1 VIAQLSKAIFSDFP
15 PGFYFVIATTGI
27 ILVLAANTAFN
38 GFPVLGS
45 ILARDGFAPRALGSR
60 GDRLAYSNGI
70 VFLAV
75 MAIILIL
82 AFNAETTKLIQL
94 YIVGVFVSF
103 NLSQLGMIRHWTRN
117 LKTEKNPGVRRR
129 MQRSRAINTFGLGMT
144 AVVFVIVLVTKF
156 LAGAWIAI
164 LAMIIFF
171 LIMKAIRRHYD
182 NVQAELAADEDDKIM
197 PTRVHSIVLV
207 SKLHKPT
214 LRALA
219 FAKATRP
226 NVLEAVYVSTSPEDT
241 NKLLEEW
248 DQRRID
254 VPLKVLHSPYRELI
268 RPIVEYA
275 TEIKQANP
283 RGVVAV
289 YIPEYV
295 VGRWW
300 EQLLHN
306 QTALRLKGRLLFT
319 PGVMVTSV
327 PYQLRS
333 SEIARERE
341 LREEYRVRP
350 GDLRRG
356 EVDIRAERRDGKR

>member
-1 VIAQLSKAIFSDFP
+1 
-15 PGFYFVIATTGI
+15 
-27 ILVLAANTAFN
+27 VLAANTAFN

-45 ILARDGFAPRALGSR
+45 ILAKDGLAPRALGSR

-75 MAIILIL
+75 MAIILIF
-82 AFNAETTKLIQL
+82 AFNAEVTRLIQL

-103 NLSQLGMIRHWTRN
+103 NLSQLGMIRHWTRH
-117 LKTEKNPGVRRR
+117 LATERDPAVRRR
-129 MQRSRAINTFGLGMT
+129 MQRSRVINAVGLAFT
-144 AVVFVIVLVTKF
+144 AVVLVIVLITKF

-164 LAMIIFF
+164 LAGVIFF
-171 LIMKAIRRHYD
+171 MLMRGIRKHYD
-182 NVQAELAADEDDKIM
+182 LVEEELAADDQDKVL
-197 PTRVHSIVLV
+197 PTRVHAVVLV

-226 NVLEAVYVSTSPEDT
+226 NVLEAVYVGVDQGST
-241 NKLLEEW
+241 NRLLQEW
-248 DQRRID
+248 DDRGID
-254 VPLKVLHSPYRELI
+254 VPLKVLFSPYRELMK
-268 RPIVEYA
+268 PIVQYTA
-275 TEIKQANP
+275 EIRRANP

-289 YIPEYV
+289 FIPEYV

-319 PGVMVTSV
+319 PGVMVISV

-333 SEIARERE
+333 SQAALEREARE
-341 LREEYRVRP
+341 
-350 GDLRRG
+350 DLRSRAGDVRRG
-356 EVDIRAERRDGKR
+356 NFGTSPSARDRDDLRDLD